1 MGKTR
6 SILCLIAAL
15 LSFALLCEAQEYR
28 LQYFLTRSPLK
39 TNGLSTQEK
48 REILSGIEETLERIQ
63 RSHLRLTS
71 AVLSGE
77 MELRY
82 QEGKLW
88 MSKAEEDLKS
98 VETGLQQLKLLNEKP
113 GDLVS
118 ALVLYKSL
126 KDLALNL
133 NAFNNEPSFAAFVGD
148 QAPELMLW
156 TDPVFYQFY
165 LFPLAQSR
173 NVEKKVDEKSPKQ
186 EKKPPVKG
194 K

>member
-1 MGKTR
+1 MGKKR
-6 SILCLIAAL
+6 KVLSLIVLL
-15 LSFALLCEAQEYR
+15 LSFAFLCQAEEYS
-28 LQYFLTRSPLK
+28 LQYFLTRSPSK
-39 TNGLSTQEK
+39 TTDLSMQEK
-48 REILSGIEETLERIQ
+48 TELLSGIEETLERIQ

-88 MSKAEEDLKS
+88 MAKAEEDLKS
-98 VETGLQQLKLLNEKP
+98 IATGMQQLKLLKEKP
-113 GDLVS
+113 GDLI
-118 ALVLYKSL
+118 AAIMLYKSL

-133 NAFNNEPSFAAFVGD
+133 SAFNNEPAFAAFVGD

-156 TDPVFYQFY
+156 TDPVFYQYY
-165 LFPLAQSR
+165 LFPLAQSK
-173 NVEKKVDEKSPKQ
+173 NVEKKVDMKPPKQ
-186 EKKPPVKG
+186 EKKPPSKG

>member
-1 MGKTR
+1 MGKKR
-6 SILCLIAAL
+6 KVLCLTVLL
-15 LSFALLCEAQEYR
+15 LSFAFLCQAEEYP
-28 LQYFLTRSPLK
+28 LQYFLTRPSSK
-39 TNGLSTQEK
+39 TADLSTQEK
-48 REILSGIEETLERIQ
+48 TNLLGGIEETLERIQ

-98 VETGLQQLKLLNEKP
+98 IATGMQQLKLLKEKS
-113 GDLVS
+113 GDLI
-118 ALVLYKSL
+118 AAIVLFKSL

-133 NAFNNEPSFAAFVGD
+133 TAFNNEPAFAAFVGD

-156 TDPVFYQFY
+156 TDPVFYQLY
-165 LFPLAQSR
+165 LFPLAQSK
-173 NVEKKVDEKSPKQ
+173 NVEKKVDVKPSMQ
-186 EKKPPVKG
+186 EKKPPLKG

>member
-1 MGKTR
+1 
-6 SILCLIAAL
+6 
-15 LSFALLCEAQEYR
+15 
-28 LQYFLTRSPLK
+28 
-39 TNGLSTQEK
+39 
-48 REILSGIEETLERIQ
+48 
-63 RSHLRLTS
+63 
-71 AVLSGE
+71 
-77 MELRY
+77 
-82 QEGKLW
+82 

-186 EKKPPVKG
+186 EKKPPVKKAKG
-194 K
+194 TKITKYPLKDIIRRIMKTTRKKRDTPIYCRLR